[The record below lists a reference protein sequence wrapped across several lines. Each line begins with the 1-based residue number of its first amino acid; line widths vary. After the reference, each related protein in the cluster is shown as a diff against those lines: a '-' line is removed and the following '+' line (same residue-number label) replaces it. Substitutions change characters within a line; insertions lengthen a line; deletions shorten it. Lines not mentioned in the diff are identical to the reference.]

1 MSPARWG
8 PVVGHPANIIIA
20 AFMFLLF
27 IPLLIVRFIRSNLLR
42 RPNLPIR
49 TQANDFT
56 LLGPVLPI
64 RLFQN
69 TREQYWMCLTSIAG
83 HWQLNGN
90 NVNNVNF
97 CSSIS
102 APFPT

>member
-27 IPLLIVRFIRSNLLR
+27 IPVLILGFIRSNLLR

-56 LLGPVLPI
+56 LLGP
-64 RLFQN
+64 
-69 TREQYWMCLTSIAG
+69 CLT
-83 HWQLNGN
+83 N
-90 NVNNVNF
+90 
-97 CSSIS
+97 S
-102 APFPT
+102 AVPEYPRTILDVSDVYSGALATERQ